1 MWWENFH
8 SPQDDDQKW
17 TGCSMLLTSWVPC
30 CNQQASDGGWPLP
43 SIFPHWLHIWIF
55 HWNYSY
61 SCSAFLKVMCSSW
74 VTTGI
79 TAVILVPGGLFPLAT
94 SLAGTWRALQD
105 PLSSNWGEEIPL
117 IIIAKCSWRLMLLHI
132 NVVTELCW
140 AWGQVLICQ
149 FRRPISVNLC
159 CVRTCPQ
166 VCCSIVVVCVMSW
179 PFSQLLP
186 AVEVKE
192 VTSAACCWHV
202 PSGCRVLSLWL
213 PVDW

>member
-1 MWWENFH
+1 MFAVAYLLLSCH
-8 SPQDDDQKW
+8 SCMADLQIF
-17 TGCSMLLTSWVPC
+17 L
-30 CNQQASDGGWPLP
+30 LP
-43 SIFPHWLHIWIF
+43 SVWELISDNI
-55 HWNYSY
+55 
-61 SCSAFLKVMCSSW
+61 CGAFG
-74 VTTGI
+74 T
-79 TAVILVPGGLFPLAT
+79 GGLFPLAT